1 MADSPDAPFT
11 RYDEQLREIADLQER
26 WAAFVETA
34 KHLER
39 ELELFRRR
47 HRQEI
52 AQGLKD
58 EKTTWKEIGQIMGGV
73 TYQRAHQFGR
83 GK

>member
-11 RYDEQLREIADLQER
+11 RFDEQLRDIPDLKER
-26 WAAFVETA
+26 WDAYVRLA
-34 KHLER
+34 KYLED
-39 ELELFRRR
+39 ELELFRHR

-52 AQGLKD
+52 ARGLKN
-58 EKTTWKEIGQIMGGV
+58 EERTWKEVGEIMGGV

>member
-11 RYDEQLREIADLQER
+11 RYDDQLREITDLTER
-26 WAAFVETA
+26 WAAFVDTA
-34 KHLER
+34 RQLER

-52 AQGLKD
+52 AQGLKAQ
-58 EKTTWKEIGQIMGGV
+58 EKTWKEIGEIMGGV

-83 GK
+83 GE

>member
-11 RYDEQLREIADLQER
+11 RFDEHLRDIPDLKER
-26 WAAFVETA
+26 WDAYVRLS
-34 KHLER
+34 KYLEE
-39 ELELFRRR
+39 ELELFRHR

-58 EKTTWKEIGQIMGGV
+58 EKRTWKQVGEIMGGV

>member
-11 RYDEQLREIADLQER
+11 RYDDQLRAIPDLKER
-26 WAAFVETA
+26 WGAYVEVS
-34 KHLER
+34 KQLER
-39 ELELFRRR
+39 ELEAFRRR

-52 AQGLKD
+52 ATGLKNG
-58 EKTTWKEIGQIMGGV
+58 ERTWKEVGEIMGGV

-83 GK
+83 GE

>member
-1 MADSPDAPFT
+1 M
-11 RYDEQLREIADLQER
+11 
-26 WAAFVETA
+26 
-34 KHLER
+34 
-39 ELELFRRR
+39 RR

-52 AQGLKD
+52 ATGLKD
-58 EKTTWKEIGQIMGGV
+58 GERTWKEIGDIMGGV